1 MRSSRLRP
9 AICLAILALV
19 APAAQA
25 QTVDEIVAKN
35 IEAKGGAGT
44 LKSTTSVRTTGT
56 GSMQGSEVTMTSFTK
71 RPNLVRNEMSMA
83 GQSMVMGSDGET
95 VWMAAP
101 GLPAKVLPPGPQT
114 ESLKQTSQIDSP
126 LLNYRERGT
135 TIELGEPVTEGG
147 RKLHHLIVRQKT
159 GPVMHYFLD
168 AATGLEAKMV
178 IDVEEAGQQ
187 LKMEMRFSDFR
198 TVEGR
203 TVPYRMTQ
211 FVNGNQVSEIKFE
224 KIEFNVPME
233 DSLFRI
239 PK

>member
-1 MRSSRLRP
+1 MQSSRLGP
-9 AICLAILALV
+9 AIYLAILALA
-19 APAAQA
+19 APAVHA

-35 IEAKGGAGT
+35 IEAKGGLET
-44 LKSTTSVRTTGT
+44 LKSTNSVRTTGT
-56 GSMQGSEVTMTSFTK
+56 GTMQGNEVTITSFTK
-71 RPNLVRNEMSMA
+71 RPYFVRNEMSMA
-83 GQSMVMGSDGET
+83 GQAIVMGSDGET
-95 VWMAAP
+95 AWMVAP
-101 GLPAKVLPPGPQT
+101 GLPAKVQPPDKA
-114 ESLKQTSQIDSP
+114 EALKQSSQIDSP
-126 LLNYRERGT
+126 LLDYKARGT
-135 TIELGEPVTEGG
+135 KIELGEPLTEGG
-147 RKLHHLIVRQKT
+147 RRFHHLIVRQKT
-159 GPVMHYFLD
+159 GPVMHYYLD
-168 AATGLEAKMV
+168 AATGLEAKMA

-211 FVNGNQVSEIKFE
+211 FVNGNQVSEIKFD